1 MIFTLHKRLKFETW
15 CSRTKIMLNPVH
27 VSNLQCNGILQSTK
41 RVCIWNSKCKR
52 FLCSAT
58 ALLFDFWNLIDVKK
72 IVTNSLEITLLHNY
86 WIKFQESNCND
97 DCSGITASWMPA
109 RKIRCSLYQ
118 FIVRQF
124 PLLLIFSWFNLSH
137 ILLKPKLIKGQA
149 FEPLFLLY

>member
-1 MIFTLHKRLKFETW
+1 MKYWARMAEGHECLISLHYEFCTNNEW
-15 CSRTKIMLNPVH
+15 C
-27 VSNLQCNGILQSTK
+27 
-41 RVCIWNSKCKR
+41 NSKCKR